1 MHYQYMYKHIN
12 KTFIYSV
19 KFHSL
24 LLFTKETLYTLVS
37 AVCNWEQTFI
47 SNVRMN
53 MKSVYNWIID
63 TSLS

>member
-12 KTFIYSV
+12 KTFIYSGKV
-19 KFHSL
+19 PLSL
-24 LLFTKETLYTLVS
+24 VVYKGNIVHPVS